1 MLASRPLGPL
11 GRRDLERRVLQDR
24 LQMLPVPQEN
34 RARERRVLPDLVQ
47 MALTEAR
54 EPQDPLANKESEDQI
69 KRLPWPLRLRAL
81 LPLSSLLSLRHLRRL
96 LLRRLRR
103 QLRLLL
109 SKLVEL
115 LDRRELLGGRESK
128 ETLAPTAQMARPET
142 LVRVAALAQQVMQ
155 ALRVRVVPLARREWR
170 VP

>member
-1 MLASRPLGPL
+1 MMERMGLMEGQA
-11 GRRDLERRVLQDR
+11 RRVQ
-24 LQMLPVPQEN
+24 
-34 RARERRVLPDLVQ
+34 LV
-47 MALTEAR
+47 T
-54 EPQDPLANKESEDQI
+54 KEILDQI

-81 LPLSSLLSLRHLRRL
+81 LLLSSLLSLRHLRRL

-128 ETLAPTAQMARPET
+128 ETPDPTAQMARPET
-142 LVRVAALAQQVMQ
+142 LVRVAALARQVIQ
-155 ALRVRVVPLARREWR
+155 ALLGRVAALVRQDRLQM
-170 VP
+170 

>member
-1 MLASRPLGPL
+1 
-11 GRRDLERRVLQDR
+11 
-24 LQMLPVPQEN
+24 
-34 RARERRVLPDLVQ
+34 
-47 MALTEAR
+47 MAITAAR
-54 EPQDPLANKESEDQI
+54 EPQDPLAIKEIRDQI

-115 LDRRELLGGRESK
+115 LDRRDLLGGREAK
-128 ETLAPTAQMARPET
+128 ETLDPTAQMARPET
-142 LVRVAALAQQVMQ
+142 LVRVAALVRQVIQ
-155 ALRVRVVPLARREWR
+155 ALLVRVAALVRQDRLQM
-170 VP
+170 

>member
-1 MLASRPLGPL
+1 MA
-11 GRRDLERRVLQDR
+11 
-24 LQMLPVPQEN
+24 
-34 RARERRVLPDLVQ
+34 Q

-54 EPQDPLANKESEDQI
+54 EPQDPLAIKEIRDQI

-81 LPLSSLLSLRHLRRL
+81 LLLSSLLSLRHLRRL

-115 LDRRELLGGRESK
+115 LDRRELLGGREAK
-128 ETLAPTAQMARPET
+128 ETLDPTAQMARPET
-142 LVRVAALAQQVMQ
+142 LVRVVVLVPQVIQALLVRVAALVQQDRLQ
-155 ALRVRVVPLARREWR
+155 L
-170 VP
+170 

>member
-1 MLASRPLGPL
+1 M
-11 GRRDLERRVLQDR
+11 D
-24 LQMLPVPQEN
+24 
-34 RARERRVLPDLVQ
+34 
-47 MALTEAR
+47 LTEAR
-54 EPQDPLANKESEDQI
+54 ERQDPQVNEDKAPI
-69 KRLPWPLRLRAL
+69 KLLPSPLRLRAL

-96 LLRRLRR
+96 LLQRLRR

-142 LVRVAALAQQVMQ
+142 LVRVAALVRQVIQ
-155 ALRVRVVPLARREWR
+155 ALQGRVEPLDPLAHLQL
-170 VP
+170 